1 MAVSRSE
8 TVEVNGSSFLDTVDA
23 HIDHAM
29 QYLTLTDGLATR
41 IRECN
46 STYMVNFGVRLRG
59 KMCSFTGWR
68 SVHSEHQYHVK
79 GGEQLE
85 GHTVS
90 QFQNPFEMYISSNMG
105 R

>member
-41 IRECN
+41 IHLQSHKTMLQNHYSNRLVLN
-46 STYMVNFGVRLRG
+46 TWVN
-59 KMCSFTGWR
+59 CP
-68 SVHSEHQYHVK
+68 E
-79 GGEQLE
+79 
-85 GHTVS
+85 
-90 QFQNPFEMYISSNMG
+90 
-105 R
+105 

>member
-68 SVHSEHQYHVK
+68 SVHSEHHYHVK
-79 GGEQLE
+79 GGEQLAIRRT
-85 GHTVS
+85 HTVS
-90 QFQNPFEMYISSNMG
+90 QFANN
-105 R
+105 